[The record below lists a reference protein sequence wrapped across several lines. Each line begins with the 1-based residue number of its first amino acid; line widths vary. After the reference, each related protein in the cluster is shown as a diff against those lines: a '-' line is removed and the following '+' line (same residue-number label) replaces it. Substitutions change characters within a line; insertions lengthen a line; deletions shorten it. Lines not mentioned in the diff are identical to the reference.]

1 MFNEEIM
8 RELEMDMVLNKEKYQ
23 DILKEDEAIK
33 YIMRKTNIS
42 TKEDVLENEEIRKL
56 LHAIRLSQAYKRKIQ
71 EKIKS

>member
-56 LHAIRLSQAYKRKIQ
+56 LHAIRLRQAYKRKIQ